1 MLKSL
6 GVTPI
11 ATALVGLG
19 VVIFAG
25 NVRAGGDKVAFPE
38 GFDKGVL
45 YTTVDRADNKQY
57 RELYTSAA
65 AVAAAKKGEPL
76 PDGTVIT
83 LIQYKAKLGADGNP
97 EKDANGRFI
106 KSDLIGYTVMEKRK
120 GWGTEYDDKIRNG
133 EWEYQAFTAAKQ
145 VNANAKL
152 TACFECHKPLPGAQ
166 DFVFSYGKMAGK

>member
-6 GVTPI
+6 GVAPI

-19 VVIFAG
+19 LVVFAS
-25 NVRAGGDKVAFPE
+25 NVRAGGDKVVFPE

-65 AVAAAKKGEPL
+65 AVAAAKEGELL

-120 GWGTEYDDKIRNG
+120 NRKS
-133 EWEYQAFTAAKQ
+133 
-145 VNANAKL
+145 V
-152 TACFECHKPLPGAQ
+152 
-166 DFVFSYGKMAGK
+166 V